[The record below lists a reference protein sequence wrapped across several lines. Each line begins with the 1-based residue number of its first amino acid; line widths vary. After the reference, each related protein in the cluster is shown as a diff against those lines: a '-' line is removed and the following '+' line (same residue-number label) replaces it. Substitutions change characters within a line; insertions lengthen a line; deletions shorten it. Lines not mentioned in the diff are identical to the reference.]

1 MQNVLND
8 QKEKIKTIQEQQ
20 LRLSEPY
27 VPGRFVPGSFSVSQ
41 RDTHHFDIFT
51 ARRPGYIQWYY
62 ERYPDE
68 AVEPMNERVLE
79 RAFAIRGEPGN
90 IYLRDE
96 RWDIDPKTSNLAYH
110 FPSVESAMAW
120 VVATL
125 LIV

>member
-1 MQNVLND
+1 MITEQ
-8 QKEKIKTIQEQQ
+8 EERIKTVREQQ

-27 VPGRFVPGSFSVSQ
+27 VPGRFVPGYFSVSQ
-41 RDTHHFDIFT
+41 RDTHHFDIY
-51 ARRPGYIQWYY
+51 APRRPGYIQWYY
-62 ERYPDE
+62 KKNPNE
-68 AVEPMNERVLE
+68 AVEPMNERAQE

-96 RWDIDPKTSNLAYH
+96 RWDVDLNNRCLVQH

-125 LIV
+125 LIGSN